1 MKTLYLD
8 CGMGAAGDMLTAALL
23 ELLPD
28 QDAFL
33 QELNHI
39 GIPGVEIAKE
49 RVSKCG
55 IGGTHVTVKVN
66 GAEEEAEDAHFH
78 LHEHEHH
85 HKHDHDHEHDHE
97 HEHHHGHEEHTHG
110 HAHHHSGMHEI
121 EHIVR
126 DLNVSDKV
134 QEDILGVYRLIA
146 QAESRAHGV
155 PVTGIHFHE
164 VGTMDAI
171 ADITAVCLLMEKLA
185 PERVVVSPVHVGSGH
200 VHCAHGIL
208 PVPAPATAYI
218 LRDVPIYGGAV
229 KGELCTPTGAALLK
243 YFAHSFGDMPVMK
256 TEAIGYGMGK
266 KDFECANC
274 VRVLLGETAEQ
285 RETVYELSCNVD
297 DMTAEELGF
306 AMDRLF
312 DAGALEVY
320 TAAVGMKKSRPG
332 TLLRVLCEE
341 QDREALVRAI
351 FRHTTTLGIRENT
364 CGRYTL
370 RRSTAIV
377 NTPWG
382 DVRRKDSAGYG
393 VNRSKLEYDD
403 LAKIAREQ
411 GMSLRQVRQAAERSP
426 VKETGMTKEAVIEF
440 FDRLAPTWDDELE
453 ADPDKISFILD
464 KAGVGP
470 GARVLDVA
478 CGTGVLFPYY
488 AQRGAAQVTAVD
500 ISPKMAEIAAG
511 KTADDPRFQVIC
523 GDIEALEPTGDFDCC
538 VVYNAFPHFPE
549 PERLI
554 GKLAAWLKPGGRLT
568 VAHGMGLHALE
579 HHHAGH
585 AARVSRKMLPAPELA
600 GLFPAR
606 FRVDT
611 VLSDEGKYVV
621 SGTLLAR
628 EDS

>member
-1 MKTLYLD
+1 
-8 CGMGAAGDMLTAALL
+8 
-23 ELLPD
+23 
-28 QDAFL
+28 
-33 QELNHI
+33 
-39 GIPGVEIAKE
+39 
-49 RVSKCG
+49 
-55 IGGTHVTVKVN
+55 
-66 GAEEEAEDAHFH
+66 
-78 LHEHEHH
+78 
-85 HKHDHDHEHDHE
+85 
-97 HEHHHGHEEHTHG
+97 
-110 HAHHHSGMHEI
+110 
-121 EHIVR
+121 
-126 DLNVSDKV
+126 
-134 QEDILGVYRLIA
+134 
-146 QAESRAHGV
+146 
-155 PVTGIHFHE
+155 
-164 VGTMDAI
+164 MDAI

-185 PERVVVSPVHVGSGH
+185 PDRVVVSPVHVGSGH

-274 VRVLLGETAEQ
+274 VRALLGQTAEQ

-332 TLLRVLCEE
+332 TLLCVLCEE
-341 QDREALVRAI
+341 QDREAAVKAI
-351 FRHTTTLGIRENT
+351 FQHTTTLGIRESV

-403 LAKIAREQ
+403 LAKIARER
-411 GMSLRQVRQAAERSP
+411 GMSLRQVRAAAERPP
-426 VKETGMTKEAVIEF
+426 VSDPVMTKEAVIEF
-440 FDRLAPTWDDELE
+440 FDRLAPTWDGELE
-453 ADPDKISFILD
+453 ADPDKIDFILD

-488 AQRGAAQVTAVD
+488 ARRGAAQVTAVD
-500 ISPKMAEIAAG
+500 ISPKMAGLAAE
-511 KTADDPRFQVIC
+511 KTANDPRFQVIC

-568 VAHGMGLHALE
+568 VAHGMGLHELD

-585 AARVSRKMLPAPELA
+585 AARVSRKMLTAPELA
-600 GLFPAR
+600 GLFPPR

-611 VLSDEGKYVV
+611 ALSDEGKYVV
-621 SGTLLAR
+621 SGTLLPSE
-628 EDS
+628 EDG